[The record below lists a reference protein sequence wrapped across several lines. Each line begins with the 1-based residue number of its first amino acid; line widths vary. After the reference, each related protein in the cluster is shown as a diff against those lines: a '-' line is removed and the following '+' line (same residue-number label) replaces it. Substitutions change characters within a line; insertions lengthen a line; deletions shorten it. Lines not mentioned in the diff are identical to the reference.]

1 MPRREERTARRAES
15 LVGGDGARGGRDTCG
30 IWNGLVAGWTYKY
43 MRVGYSCR
51 LRFRCALGLVEDSA
65 RGGTGSTRS
74 ICPNP
79 ATHSGRQHITV
90 GLFAPLISITL
101 NASSPEDRVIVT
113 IWVPQA
119 QTLFPGGATVQ
130 GVVDLARVAT
140 TRGQANASAVR
151 SLRNRTLECHVGYM
165 LKTWRSVS
173 GSPSRAGPPI
183 QGCALNTAEGA
194 DRCGSGHVRD

>member
-140 TRGQANASAVR
+140 TRGQANANADEDKRGAFTPQQNTRMPCGVYAENLEIRVR
-151 SLRNRTLECHVGYM
+151 LAFSGWAAHPRLRTEHC
-165 LKTWRSVS
+165 
-173 GSPSRAGPPI
+173 
-183 QGCALNTAEGA
+183 
-194 DRCGSGHVRD
+194 